1 MGMMRFLA
9 VAISPRL
16 GEGKEEGV
24 PISDHHS
31 QICAGALPFFLL
43 FCLLFILC
51 ASSFAVENISYHM
64 ACGFNVLLAVAP
76 LFPSNLF
83 IMCDGL
89 GIDEAVC

>member
-9 VAISPRL
+9 VAVSPRL

-31 QICAGALPFFLL
+31 QICAGTLLFFLL
-43 FCLLFILC
+43 FFLLFILC

>member
-9 VAISPRL
+9 GAVSPRP

-24 PISDHHS
+24 PVSDHHN

-43 FCLLFILC
+43 SCLLFILC
-51 ASSFAVENISYHM
+51 ASSFAVENISYHA

-83 IMCDGL
+83 TMCDGL

>member
-31 QICAGALPFFLL
+31 QICAGTLLFFLL
-43 FCLLFILC
+43 FFLLFILC

-83 IMCDGL
+83 TMCDGL

>member
-31 QICAGALPFFLL
+31 QICAGTLLFFLL
-43 FCLLFILC
+43 FFLLFILC

>member
-1 MGMMRFLA
+1 MGMMRFFAIA
-9 VAISPRL
+9 VSPRL

-24 PISDHHS
+24 PVSDHHN
-31 QICAGALPFFLL
+31 QICAGTLPFFLL

-51 ASSFAVENISYHM
+51 ASSFAVENISNHM

-83 IMCDGL
+83 TMCDGL
-89 GIDEAVC
+89 GTDEAVC

>member
-1 MGMMRFLA
+1 MGMMRFLSVA
-9 VAISPRL
+9 VSPRL

-24 PISDHHS
+24 PVRDHHS

-43 FCLLFILC
+43 LCLLFILC
-51 ASSFAVENISYHM
+51 ASSFGVESISYHV

-83 IMCDGL
+83 TVCDGL
-89 GIDEAVC
+89 GIDEAIC

>member
-31 QICAGALPFFLL
+31 QICAGAPPFFLL

-83 IMCDGL
+83 TMCDGL